1 MANPRAEYHSAVN
14 LLCSPPGLP
23 FGCGPNENAAKIGA
37 QENLPVAD
45 LYPARRNPNFILDRP
60 ITNEVYAASYNNFY
74 EFSVFK
80 GSVYKKT
87 ARLKTS
93 PWRVEVAG
101 LVERPRTFYI
111 AELLRALPLEERRYR
126 FRPRRRIK
134 VHLYG
139 PWPYTEALTMA
150 EAANE
155 LTIACGIYGHPLP
168 KQHGAQLRLVVP
180 WKYGFKSIKSIVK
193 IEFTAE
199 QPRTFGT
206 AIGRTSMAL
215 KQTSIPRHLTRAG
228 HKSLRN

>member
-1 MANPRAEYHSAVN
+1 MANPRAEYHSAVD

-37 QENLPVAD
+37 QENPPVAD

-111 AELLRALPLEERRYR
+111 DELLRALPLEERRYR
-126 FRPRRRIK
+126 FRC
-134 VHLYG
+134 VES
-139 PWPYTEALTMA
+139 WAMA
-150 EAANE
+150 
-155 LTIACGIYGHPLP
+155 
-168 KQHGAQLRLVVP
+168 VP
-180 WKYGFKSIKSIVK
+180 WTGVSMRAFLKLSRLCH
-193 IEFTAE
+193 
-199 QPRTFGT
+199 QPG
-206 AIGRTSMAL
+206 ISDWL
-215 KQTSIPRHLTRAG
+215 V
-228 HKSLRN
+228 

>member
-1 MANPRAEYHSAVN
+1 MANPRAEYHSAVD

-101 LVERPRTFYI
+101 LVERPRTFISMNYSEPCLWKKDVT
-111 AELLRALPLEERRYR
+111 ASVVWNPGRWPCRGPGFPCAL
-126 FRPRRRIK
+126 
-134 VHLYG
+134 
-139 PWPYTEALTMA
+139 
-150 EAANE
+150 
-155 LTIACGIYGHPLP
+155 
-168 KQHGAQLRLVVP
+168 
-180 WKYGFKSIKSIVK
+180 S
-193 IEFTAE
+193 
-199 QPRTFGT
+199 
-206 AIGRTSMAL
+206 
-215 KQTSIPRHLTRAG
+215 
-228 HKSLRN
+228 